1 MSRRDDHRARAHER
15 LEAMLPWYVND
26 TLDERGRAEVEAH
39 LQQCDTCREEA
50 LLHQR
55 IAEHV
60 RLGRQVHPAPLA
72 SLGRLMDRIEAH
84 EASHARRWQRK
95 LGKWV
100 MGKGLERAVIAQ
112 AVTIVLLVLTV
123 AWLVTR
129 PEPAAEYRTLGAPAE
144 TRAPAGSQLR
154 LQLQDTVTA
163 AQVERL
169 LHEVGGRIVYGP
181 SPRGVYIIA
190 LGVSA
195 AGGERSPAEI
205 AAWLGTQPGVLRAT
219 VDVDPEPR

>member
-1 MSRRDDHRARAHER
+1 MSRRDDHRARPHER
-15 LEAMLPWYVND
+15 LEAMLPWYVNG

-39 LQQCDTCREEA
+39 LQHCGTCREEV

-72 SLGRLMDRIEAH
+72 SLDRLMERIEAH
-84 EASHARRWQRK
+84 DASHVRRWRQQ

-100 MGKGLERAVIAQ
+100 MGRALERAVIAQ
-112 AVTIVLLVLTV
+112 AVTIILLVLTV

-144 TRAPAGSQLR
+144 THAPAAPRLQ

-169 LHEVGGRIVYGP
+169 LHEVGGRIVHGP

-195 AGGERSPAEI
+195 AGGERTAAEI
-205 AAWLGTQPGVLRAT
+205 AAWLGAQPGVLRAT

>member
-1 MSRRDDHRARAHER
+1 MSRRDEHRARAHER
-15 LEAMLPWYVND
+15 LEAMLPWYVNG

-39 LQQCDTCREEA
+39 LQHCATCREEV

-72 SLGRLMDRIEAH
+72 SLDRLMERIEAH
-84 EASHARRWQRK
+84 DASHVRRWRQR

-100 MGKGLERAVIAQ
+100 MGRALERAVIAQ

-129 PEPAAEYRTLGAPAE
+129 PEPVAEYRTLGAPAE
-144 TRAPAGSQLR
+144 TRAQAPQLR

-169 LHEVGGRIVYGP
+169 LHEVGGRIVHGP

-190 LGVSA
+190 LGASA
-195 AGGERSPAEI
+195 AGAERTAAEI
-205 AAWLGTQPGVLRAT
+205 AAWLGNQPGVLRVT
-219 VDVDPEPR
+219 VDVDPESR

>member
-1 MSRRDDHRARAHER
+1 MSRRDDHRAIAHER
-15 LEAMLPWYVND
+15 LEAMLPWYVNG

-39 LQQCDTCREEA
+39 LQHCDACRGEV
-50 LLHQR
+50 LLHER

-72 SLGRLMDRIEAH
+72 SLDRLMGRIEAH
-84 EASHARRWQRK
+84 DASRVRRWQRK
-95 LGKWV
+95 LGRWA
-100 MGKGLERAVIAQ
+100 MGRGLERAVIAQ

-154 LQLQDTVTA
+154 LQLRDTVTA
-163 AQVERL
+163 AQLERL
-169 LHEVGGRIVYGP
+169 LHEVGGRIVHGP

-190 LGVSA
+190 LGASA
-195 AGGERSPAEI
+195 GEERPAAEI